1 MLSSVVDYKKY
12 NNTRLAIGIGKAVVG
27 FLLLFLFVASG
38 LSSRLEGYLRNFSS
52 DQYILLVL
60 FAAVTGAV
68 SGILFFPVN
77 FYSQYLLEHKF
88 GLSNQTVLKWLWENA
103 KGLLVSAVIGI
114 PILLLFYYSMNRFGN
129 LWWLPFAA
137 LMFVISVLLA
147 RIAPLIILP
156 LFYKIT
162 PYKNDSLKERIRVL
176 AGNAGIK
183 VENIFRFNMSKNT
196 KKANA
201 AFTGIG
207 KSKRIILGD
216 TLIDNYSDDEIETV
230 IAHELGHYKK
240 KHITKNIIRGTILS
254 FLTLFVIALLY
265 ELSLGWFNFDSITQI
280 SALPVLVLW
289 SMIIGLIESPL
300 SSAVSRRYEYEADEY
315 AVESTRK
322 PEAFMSTLKK
332 LTEQNL
338 ADKEPHPFVEWF
350 FYSHPSINNRLNA
363 LKKYSVEKLNIR
375 LSDDIH

>member
-1 MLSSVVDYKKY
+1 MVDYKKY